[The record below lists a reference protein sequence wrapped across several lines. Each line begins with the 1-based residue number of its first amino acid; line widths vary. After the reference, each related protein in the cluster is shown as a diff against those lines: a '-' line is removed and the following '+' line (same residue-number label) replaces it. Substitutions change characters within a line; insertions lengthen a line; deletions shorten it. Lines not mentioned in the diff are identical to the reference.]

1 MNFDAFI
8 SEILRNGWAVHGVQL
23 YQSGVLLHQWGD
35 VSCRYPIYSV
45 TKSLLSIAVGIAR
58 DEGRLRLD
66 RCVLDYLPGRF
77 LTELSAEQRKAFA
90 PLTLLRL
97 MTMSVDGL
105 PFRPEGDSYLR
116 FSLNCPIENPNE
128 PRFHYSNI
136 PACLTGAALTEAL
149 GEDAGAFLQRRVLEP
164 LGIFDAEMA
173 RCPDGYFY
181 GASGMKL
188 SVDELSRIGLML
200 CQGGV
205 YQGRRI
211 VSEEYLALACSA
223 LQPNREDGY
232 GLFFWKYRDGFSL
245 NGKWGQKCF
254 VFPKE
259 GTVIA
264 FLADMKSGS
273 GQVVEAME
281 RALPGGCPV

>member
-23 YQSGVLLHQWGD
+23 YQRGVLLHQWGD
-35 VSCRYPIYSV
+35 VSCRYPIYSI

-77 LTELSAEQRKAFA
+77 LTELSAEQRKAFT

-97 MTMSVDGL
+97 MTMSVDGF

-149 GEDAGAFLQRRVLEP
+149 GEDAGVFLQRRVLEP
-164 LGIFDAEMA
+164 LGIFDAKMA

-281 RALPGGCPV
+281 RALSGGCPV